1 MRGLLLQ
8 RNINLTPDTN
18 SEYADANLIVTYHAS
33 IVTASA
39 YKAPSLKDPTPIVYN
54 STLLLG
60 FTLNTDQAFRQFK
73 ITREYTE
80 TDDVSFHVHWTKSS
94 DVNEQ
99 NKNVK
104 WQVGVNVFNGSSQ
117 QIPAT
122 TTYTIEDTYDA
133 ADTTERTIYRT
144 PDVPIGVLTKGYYLG
159 LYVEAITPVGVAM
172 ASEPALYSL
181 DLTFPIYYNK
191 S

>member
-60 FTLNTDQAFRQFK
+60 FTLNTDQAFRQFM
-73 ITREYTE
+73 
-80 TDDVSFHVHWTKSS
+80 S
-94 DVNEQ
+94 
-99 NKNVK
+99 
-104 WQVGVNVFNGSSQ
+104 
-117 QIPAT
+117 
-122 TTYTIEDTYDA
+122 
-133 ADTTERTIYRT
+133 
-144 PDVPIGVLTKGYYLG
+144 IGLKVL
-159 LYVEAITPVGVAM
+159 M
-172 ASEPALYSL
+172 
-181 DLTFPIYYNK
+181 
-191 S
+191 